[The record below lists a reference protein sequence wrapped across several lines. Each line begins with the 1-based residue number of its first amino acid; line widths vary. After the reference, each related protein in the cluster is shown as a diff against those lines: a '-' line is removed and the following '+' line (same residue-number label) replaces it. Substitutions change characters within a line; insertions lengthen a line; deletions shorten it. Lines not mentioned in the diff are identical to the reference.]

1 MLAEK
6 LNSLLDQFKTKYPS
20 LVGIDISSTAL
31 KLVELSETG
40 KGTYRL
46 ERYAIEPLV
55 RDVVA
60 DGNIANLDLV
70 SDALKRA
77 HKRLGTRNRNAALAL
92 PSAMVITKKI
102 IVPAGQKEE
111 DLELLVEAE
120 ANQYIPFA
128 LEEVNLDFQIVGPSI
143 GFVVGLVLIRLLGQ
157 SAEWP
162 LVQCCVRLP
171 PCMLLPT
178 PTSREKQRNRLVTP

>member
-6 LNSLLDQFKTKYPS
+6 LNSLLDPFKTKYPS
-20 LVGIDISSTAL
+20 LIGIDISSTAL

-55 RDVVA
+55 RDVVV

-77 HKRLGTRNRNAALAL
+77 HKRLGSA
-92 PSAMVITKKI
+92 PS
-102 IVPAGQKEE
+102 E
-111 DLELLVEAE
+111 
-120 ANQYIPFA
+120 
-128 LEEVNLDFQIVGPSI
+128 
-143 GFVVGLVLIRLLGQ
+143 RR
-157 SAEWP
+157 
-162 LVQCCVRLP
+162 RLP
-171 PCMLLPT
+171 FRRPW
-178 PTSREKQRNRLVTP
+178 